1 MRGKN
6 TIMKKNKNNSEK
18 LSDNANDIITEIG
31 IKLLDEG
38 QESCI
43 VNIDASVDDVYDA
56 INFIIDNRWFDKK
69 AILRAKKIALP
80 SENGFTL
87 GISIKVERGIS
98 DNIDNNHYLDTFP
111 EITGCQA
118 IKYTFLT
125 YNNEPLSKEN
135 WDLYYKKGIFKSH
148 NIAAYLCYGE
158 PLKDCSHILD
168 TGILTGEIKR
178 DPNGA
183 ILYEVRFSNNITG
196 FYPHYYKKGG
206 LYLLSEKDVS
216 LQIAATKE
224 AEKISKKY
232 FN

>member
-31 IKLLDEG
+31 IKLLDER
-38 QESCI
+38 QKSCI

-118 IKYTFLT
+118 IKYTFIT
-125 YNNEPLSKEN
+125 YNN
-135 WDLYYKKGIFKSH
+135 
-148 NIAAYLCYGE
+148 
-158 PLKDCSHILD
+158 
-168 TGILTGEIKR
+168 
-178 DPNGA
+178 
-183 ILYEVRFSNNITG
+183 
-196 FYPHYYKKGG
+196 
-206 LYLLSEKDVS
+206 
-216 LQIAATKE
+216 
-224 AEKISKKY
+224 
-232 FN
+232 

>member
-1 MRGKN
+1 
-6 TIMKKNKNNSEK
+6 MKKNKNNFEK
-18 LSDNANDIITEIG
+18 LSDNTKDIVNAIS
-31 IKLLDEG
+31 IKLLDEK

-56 INFIIDNRWFDKK
+56 INYIIANGWFDKK
-69 AILRAKKIALP
+69 AILHAKKIALP
-80 SENGFTL
+80 SKNSYTI

-98 DNIDNNHYLDTFP
+98 DNIDDNHYLDTFP

-118 IKYTFLT
+118 LNYTYIN
-125 YNNEPLSKEN
+125 YNNEPLSKET
-135 WDLYYKKGIFKSH
+135 WDLYYKKRVFKSH
-148 NIAAYLCYGE
+148 NIVAHLCYGE

-183 ILYEVRFSNNITG
+183 TLYEVRLSNGITG
-196 FYPHYYKKGG
+196 FYPHYFKKGG
-206 LYLLSEKDVS
+206 LYLLSEKDIS
-216 LQIAATKE
+216 LQVAATKE
-224 AEKISKKY
+224 ARAISKKY